1 MQKNASLT
9 GVFLGAEMSVNAAR
23 CRAMIEGLLRDVAKE
38 QLKVVI
44 DRKFALSEAAEAHA
58 HIEGRGAFGRVLL
71 IP

>member
-1 MQKNASLT
+1 
-9 GVFLGAEMSVNAAR
+9 
-23 CRAMIEGLLRDVAKE
+23 MIEGLLRDVAKE